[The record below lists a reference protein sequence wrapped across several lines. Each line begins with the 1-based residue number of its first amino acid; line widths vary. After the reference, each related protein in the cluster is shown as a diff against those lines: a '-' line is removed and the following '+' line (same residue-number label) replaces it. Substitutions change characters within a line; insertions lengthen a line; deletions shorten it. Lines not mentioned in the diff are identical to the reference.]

1 MDRGQITCAS
11 KATAI
16 SCLVSLGL
24 GMAST
29 TLDAAI
35 DTVGTEY
42 SVLGPQIGD
51 QFFPKLSVNSGG
63 GYLVWQDNNI
73 DEDGLGVRA
82 VRLDRNMN
90 AVMGAFR
97 VNESSEGDQQRPV
110 VAQLNSGGAAFAWE
124 SGSDV
129 FIRFVGSDGV
139 FLGAEQTVNSYIKSD
154 QRDPAMATLD
164 NGNIVVVWSSLDQ
177 DGDMQGVYG
186 QLFDEKGKK
195 ISAEFFVNQSV
206 FFNQRTP
213 SVAALEEGDF
223 VVAWISEQYAGTSDR
238 IDQNGQV
245 NDSGAGGERYEVSMM
260 GRVFNENG
268 LAVSDEI
275 LLGDAR
281 NLNANPALAA
291 VEGGFMAF
299 YTGRENVEKV
309 SNMADTEGGWDIF
322 GQRFTELGESVGQPF
337 TVNETLYGD
346 QIVPAVARVGDSVL
360 VAWTSLGQD
369 GDREGVF
376 ARLVSSSDLQ
386 QAAEFQVNS
395 ISANKQLLPAVG
407 ADGEGN
413 ALIVWGGFTGGRDS
427 FDLQAQKFATDQPLP
442 VLEAPFV
449 FGSGYWSLGVSW
461 PSLDGVEIESYEL
474 YLDGSELPV
483 ITSGNMHTFSGLNA
497 GSEHSIELSYV
508 LPDGSRSP
516 KSKSTF
522 GRTWGRDQNF
532 DLLPDDWQESFF
544 GIASVEWPGAA
555 EDSDGDGA
563 SNVEELLAGTDP
575 TDAASL
581 LETQVVNTATGLH
594 LQWNTSAGGVYQVQ
608 VSTDISSWFDTGA
621 PRLAVGGFDSISI
634 VNDQGIAVYRV
645 LKLR

>member
-1 MDRGQITCAS
+1 
-11 KATAI
+11 
-16 SCLVSLGL
+16 
-24 GMAST
+24 
-29 TLDAAI
+29 
-35 DTVGTEY
+35 
-42 SVLGPQIGD
+42 
-51 QFFPKLSVNSGG
+51 
-63 GYLVWQDNNI
+63 
-73 DEDGLGVRA
+73 
-82 VRLDRNMN
+82 
-90 AVMGAFR
+90 
-97 VNESSEGDQQRPV
+97 
-110 VAQLNSGGAAFAWE
+110 
-124 SGSDV
+124 
-129 FIRFVGSDGV
+129 
-139 FLGAEQTVNSYIKSD
+139 
-154 QRDPAMATLD
+154 
-164 NGNIVVVWSSLDQ
+164 
-177 DGDMQGVYG
+177 
-186 QLFDEKGKK
+186 
-195 ISAEFFVNQSV
+195 
-206 FFNQRTP
+206 
-213 SVAALEEGDF
+213 
-223 VVAWISEQYAGTSDR
+223 
-238 IDQNGQV
+238 
-245 NDSGAGGERYEVSMM
+245 
-260 GRVFNENG
+260 
-268 LAVSDEI
+268 
-275 LLGDAR
+275 
-281 NLNANPALAA
+281 
-291 VEGGFMAF
+291 
-299 YTGRENVEKV
+299 
-309 SNMADTEGGWDIF
+309 
-322 GQRFTELGESVGQPF
+322 
-337 TVNETLYGD
+337 
-346 QIVPAVARVGDSVL
+346 
-360 VAWTSLGQD
+360 
-369 GDREGVF
+369 
-376 ARLVSSSDLQ
+376 
-386 QAAEFQVNS
+386 
-395 ISANKQLLPAVG
+395 LPAVG